1 MENSTKAIII
11 AATVVITLA
20 LVTVGFLV
28 LRSGQETAKSA
39 ITRLDK
45 MNNQL
50 AESEYLIYDQTEV
63 SGSEVVN
70 ALRKFEGEYIGI
82 QVITGKNVSGTSY
95 IYNITKGATQG
106 EGEIGSKS
114 SYDIGDTI
122 DEESNEYVNPNGRFK
137 GEVIRDK
144 NGVIIGI
151 VFTQLGRVT
160 P

>member
-70 ALRKFEGEYIGI
+70 ALRKFEKEHIGI
-82 QVITGKNVSGTSY
+82 QVITGKTYPSGTWY
-95 IYNITKGATQG
+95 INTVDTST
-106 EGEIGSKS
+106 GEITSTGGQ
-114 SYDIGDTI
+114 DIMKTI
-122 DEESNEYVNPNGRFK
+122 DETSNEYVNPNGRFK
-137 GEVIRDK
+137 GEIIRDK
-144 NGVIIGI
+144 NGTITGII
-151 VFTQLGRVT
+151 FDQQ
-160 P
+160 